1 MTATELFNKFDNIMT
16 REQAKQIALIEL
28 NEMIKK
34 HDIDEI
40 YQICP
45 KPGKNSWTFREELQ
59 AVILD
64 EPLLSLDHN
73 FIDDVLLR
81 EKHLQQRGKS
91 LFDDSKYEDVKNGT
105 TSTDLIYWDLLWNDN
120 FGVLPDVLTDE
131 EKEEIR
137 KMIEDKGEE

>member
-1 MTATELFNKFDNIMT
+1 MT

-40 YQICP
+40 YQMCP
-45 KPGKNSWTFREELQ
+45 KPGKNSWTIREELQ

-81 EKHLQQRGKS
+81 EKHLQQQGKS
-91 LFDDSKYEDVKNGT
+91 IFDDSKYEDVKNGT
-105 TSTDLIYWDLLWNDN
+105 TSTDLIYWELLWNDN
-120 FGVLPDVLTDE
+120 FGALPDVLTDE

-137 KMIEDKGEE
+137 KMIEDKED